1 MNNQNQD
8 NQGFLLLSLIFLF
21 LIIGHLLNVPA
32 AILLTTFVVSLIVF
46 FIVKRHWRKI
56 VKVERI
62 YFFGMA
68 AFTFCIMILFT
79 ITTW

>member
-1 MNNQNQD
+1 
-8 NQGFLLLSLIFLF
+8 
-21 LIIGHLLNVPA
+21 
-32 AILLTTFVVSLIVF
+32 LIVF